1 MNLEARNDLADKL
14 QHQRIDDENEQAER
28 HQNQRNAQKQQNRP
42 DKSVDDP
49 EQQRGAQQATN
60 SGVIDPHDCAATNT
74 ANAVTNHRKT
84 KCRMAHVIGSYRF
97 RQALFDTVRR
107 SVQQTW
113 KTACQPEA
121 PR

>member
-60 SGVIDPHDCAATNT
+60 SGVIDPHDRRRYKHCERRDEPSKNEMPHGACYWKLQ
-74 ANAVTNHRKT
+74 V
-84 KCRMAHVIGSYRF
+84 SPS
-97 RQALFDTVRR
+97 TVRH
-107 SVQQTW
+107 S
-113 KTACQPEA
+113 P
-121 PR
+121 P